1 MPRQLLLY
9 SDAPVFG
16 GAERAL
22 IELARELPRAHW
34 EVTVVLSEEGA
45 VDPLAQLMAALH
57 VRVVRLPA
65 IPTLK
70 ARGAFL
76 KVWRFFVQ
84 NRFDVVHFN
93 LTDPRAC
100 TGAMTAA
107 GMALRSDFVVTE
119 HLPRSVFDN
128 MPLPRRVRSA
138 AARTAH
144 TITNT
149 EADRSAILAR
159 PWNSSQVHVVAN
171 GVTDDGVLDP
181 ERRTRARAELGF
193 PSEHFLLVGL
203 VGRLIPQKN
212 PDLFLEGVRRVVP
225 HFPQARFV
233 VLGDGP
239 LLAPMRAKAEELGI
253 AQAMCWYGFRNDARE
268 LLRGLDLLVNTS
280 VVEGMPFSVIE
291 AMFAGLPVI
300 GTRIP
305 GLLETVADHASGVLV
320 PPGDGEI
327 LGGAMCA
334 ALSDRARLHR
344 FGLVGRERAQLL
356 FHARGMAARIASI
369 YELPAAVESAHA

>member
-1 MPRQLLLY
+1 MPRHILLY

-22 IELARELPRAHW
+22 LELAHELPRGRF
-34 EVTVVLSEEGA
+34 EVSAVFSEEGA
-45 VDPLAQLMAALH
+45 VDHLATLMAAQS
-57 VRVVRLPA
+57 VRVTRLPA
-65 IPTLK
+65 VPTLK
-70 ARGAFL
+70 AHGAFL

-100 TGAMTAA
+100 TGAMMAA

-128 MPLPRRVRSA
+128 LPLPRRVRAA

-149 EADRSAILAR
+149 DADRAAILSR
-159 PWNSSQVHVVAN
+159 PWNRSRVHVVAN
-171 GVTDDGVLDP
+171 GVGDDGAPDTT
-181 ERRTRARAELGF
+181 RRARARAELGF
-193 PSEHFLLVGL
+193 AEEDLLVGL

-239 LLAPMRAKAEELGI
+239 LLPQMRARAEELGI
-253 AQAMCWYGFRNDARE
+253 AHTLRWYGFRNDARE
-268 LLRGLDLLVNTS
+268 LLQGLDLLVNTS

-291 AMFAGLPVI
+291 AMFAGLPVL

-305 GLLETVADHASGVLV
+305 GLLETVADHACGLLV
-320 PPGDGEI
+320 APGDGDA
-327 LGGAMCA
+327 LGAAMCS
-334 ALSDRARLHR
+334 ALSDRARLR
-344 FGLVGRERAQLL
+344 RYGQVGRERALLL
-356 FHARGMAARIASI
+356 FHARSMAARIANI
-369 YELPAAVESAHA
+369 YDTPVNAVAAAV